1 MLRFFTAG
9 ESHGEELTAIL
20 EGMPS
25 GIHLSIDDIN
35 FELSRRQRGFG
46 SSERMKLEHD
56 TIKIT
61 SGVTNDVTTGTPIAL
76 HIKNKDNRTGQ
87 KSIPLTIPRPGHA
100 DYSAAIKYKY
110 NDFRLSLER
119 ASARETAMR
128 VAVGAICRQLLK
140 NFNILIGGFVRSIGN
155 CSIGH
160 IEGSYPELWQRAEN
174 NFFRCPDSFVSASMQ
189 QTVEIAQK
197 KGDSLGGIGE
207 VNAIRVPVGLG
218 SHVLYDRRLDA
229 KIAMAMM
236 SIPSI
241 KGIEIGDAF
250 DNAKLY
256 GSEVHDAL
264 YLEENEVYRNS
275 NHAGGIEGG
284 ISNGSPIIVRCAIK
298 PIPTLLCGIDSI
310 DFASHQNTKTKYER
324 SDTCAVPRVIPVM
337 ESMLAFVLAQ
347 ELCEKLGGDSLAEMK
362 ERKAWLQ
369 NKLPTM

>member
-25 GIHLSIDDIN
+25 GIPISIDNIN

-56 TIKIT
+56 TIHIS
-61 SGVTNDVTTGTPIAL
+61 SGVTNDVTTGAPIAL

-87 KSIPLTIPRPGHA
+87 KSSPLTIPRPGHA
-100 DYSAAIKYKY
+100 DYSAAIKYNY

-128 VAVGAICRQLLK
+128 VAVGAICRQFLN

-155 CSIGH
+155 CAIGKL
-160 IEGSYPELWQRAEN
+160 ENSYPELWQLAEN
-174 NFFRCPDSFVSASMQ
+174 DPFRCPDSSVSAIMQ
-189 QTVEIAQK
+189 QAVEIAQE

-207 VNAIRVPVGLG
+207 VNALGVPVGLG

-250 DNAKLY
+250 ENTKLY
-256 GSEVHDAL
+256 GSAVQDAL
-264 YLEENEVYRNS
+264 YLEENKICRHS

-298 PIPTLLCGIDSI
+298 PIPTLKCGIDSI
-310 DFASHQNTKTKYER
+310 DFSSQQPTKTKYER
-324 SDTCAVPRVIPVM
+324 SDTCAVPRVIPIM
-337 ESMLAFVLAQ
+337 EAMLAFILAQ
-347 ELCEKLGGDSLAEMK
+347 ELCIKLGGDSLAELQSHF
-362 ERKAWLQ
+362 KA
-369 NKLPTM
+369 LPES